1 MLAIQHTDYTIHGSQ
16 VAVLGLG
23 RTGMTIAR
31 TFAALG
37 ANVKVGARSSAHLA
51 RITEMGLVPF
61 HTDEPER
68 ACKRYRYLH

>member
-37 ANVKVGARSSAHLA
+37 ANVKWGQEVQ
-51 RITEMGLVPF
+51 RIWHVSLKWGSFLFIPMS
-61 HTDEPER
+61 
-68 ACKRYRYLH
+68 